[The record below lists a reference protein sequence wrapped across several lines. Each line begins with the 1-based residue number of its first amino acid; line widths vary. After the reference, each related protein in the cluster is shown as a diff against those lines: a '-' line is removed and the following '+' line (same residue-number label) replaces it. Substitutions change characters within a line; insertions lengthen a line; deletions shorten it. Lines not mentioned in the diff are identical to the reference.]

1 LKENKGIRGV
11 NPLSYIECIKLRKI
25 KVMATRSRIAIEKQ
39 DGTVDS
45 IYCHSDGYIDGV
57 GKTLFK
63 NYSDREKVEKLIE
76 LGDLSSLRSQIE
88 PDPTKPHT
96 FNNPQDDVTVAYHRD
111 RGEDLYKSTDKDV
124 ETFFSGNFEQYGY
137 LFTKDNRWIVSR
149 GGPVTDL
156 SLALKGEDV
165 L

>member
-1 LKENKGIRGV
+1 
-11 NPLSYIECIKLRKI
+11 
-25 KVMATRSRIAIEKQ
+25 MATRSRIAIEKQ

-45 IYCHSDGYIDGV
+45 IYCHFDGYIDGV
-57 GKTLFK
+57 GKTLFE

-76 LGDLSSLRSQIE
+76 LGDLSSLGSQIE
-88 PDPTKPHT
+88 PDSTKPHT

-111 RGEDLYKSTDKDV
+111 RGEDFHKSTDKNV
-124 ETFFSGNFEQYGY
+124 ETFFSDNFERNGY

-149 GGPVTDL
+149 GGPVADL
-156 SLALKGEDV
+156 SLVLKGEDV